1 MSLISVQLNSNK
13 RSATELGPPRRKTML
28 HGPGMTGSTVILSVL
43 LFLVTAPGLASTV
56 TGADETGGVEEK
68 DVVYLVNGDRV
79 SGEITKLENGV
90 LHLKSELA
98 GSIQVKW
105 ENVERLE
112 GMTPLVFTLLD
123 ETEYRGS
130 LRKESA
136 DDETLTVDTGDD
148 RVRLYLT
155 GLALAETVNKPPVDR
170 FKGNASFGLTL
181 LKARETRQFS
191 LGLIGAYTADTYYTE
206 ASYNALYS
214 TDNASGRNDR
224 DYLNALYQRPLP
236 KDWFFTGMFNTTR
249 NDALE
254 LDLRYNFNA
263 ALGKDI
269 ISNDTATLQV
279 LAGLGFVSEQYE
291 GGEDYSDL
299 ETVFGLKLKAFELD
313 SPKLSMTA
321 EAFIYPRPGD
331 FDRFRIESRTGLN
344 LMLARNIFLGLS
356 FFDSYNSKPPSPG
369 AVKNDYGLVS
379 SLGVNW

>member
-1 MSLISVQLNSNK
+1 MSTMPVELNSNPL
-13 RSATELGPPRRKTML
+13 SALAAGPAGKNKL
-28 HGPGMTGSTVILSVL
+28 HAPGSGKLTVVLSAL
-43 LFLVTAPGLASTV
+43 LFLVTLPGLAAALPGTEEPG
-56 TGADETGGVEEK
+56 GAEKK
-68 DVVYLVNGDRV
+68 DVIYLVNGDRV

-98 GSIQVKW
+98 GSIQVNW
-105 ENVERLE
+105 ENVERLA
-112 GMTPLVFTLLD
+112 GVTPLLFTLLD
-123 ETEYRGS
+123 ETQYRGS
-130 LRKESA
+130 LSKEPA
-136 DDETLTVDTGDD
+136 EDETLTVDTGDD
-148 RVRLYLT
+148 RVRLHLT

-170 FKGNASFGLTL
+170 FKGDVSFGLTL

-191 LGLIGAYTADTYYTE
+191 LGLKGSYTADSYYTE

-236 KDWFFTGMFNTTR
+236 RDWFFTGMFNTTR

-321 EAFIYPRPGD
+321 ETFIYPRPGD